1 MKNVLNNLRIFF
13 KTVKSER
20 HLIISGLLLVVI
32 PAATIFNTWFIVRGV
47 KNDVN
52 IELARLGDQI
62 ANIIERSIRDDL
74 SNPGAIDAII
84 GDIVREN
91 DEIES
96 IDVLTP
102 VIENNNI
109 NFKIISSIDSAD
121 KGKISDAR
129 YNLPVWNED
138 HSIRY
143 SSTSTALSIENQ
155 SNKDPKKQFLI
166 VVSPMHDVFGAKL
179 GLIRLKISFQI
190 IHERMAGGTF
200 LWSYVILIGTL
211 IIVLT
216 LVAFNSRLFQYALLA
231 KRLKEV
237 DQMKDE
243 FISMASHELRAPITA
258 VRGYLSMILDGSV
271 GPISEG
277 SKKILQVVA
286 DSSKRLADLV
296 EDLLEVSRI
305 EQGRMSLSL
314 APVDVQEVISAS
326 ITELAIS
333 AKEKGL
339 ELKEQKWEGDLPKI
353 SADKDRMR
361 QIIVNLLSNAIKY
374 TLSGSVTITTLVKEG
389 FVEIRIRDTG
399 IGMAAQ
405 EREHLFEKFYRVKN
419 DKTAKIIG
427 TGLGLWITKQ
437 LIEIQKGSI
446 RVDSIENVGTEIILQ
461 FPTIKDR
468 KP

>member
-1 MKNVLNNLRIFF
+1 M
-13 KTVKSER
+13 
-20 HLIISGLLLVVI
+20 
-32 PAATIFNTWFIVRGV
+32 
-47 KNDVN
+47 
-52 IELARLGDQI
+52 LA
-62 ANIIERSIRDDL
+62 
-74 SNPGAIDAII
+74 
-84 GDIVREN
+84 
-91 DEIES
+91 
-96 IDVLTP
+96 
-102 VIENNNI
+102 
-109 NFKIISSIDSAD
+109 
-121 KGKISDAR
+121 
-129 YNLPVWNED
+129 
-138 HSIRY
+138 
-143 SSTSTALSIENQ
+143 
-155 SNKDPKKQFLI
+155 
-166 VVSPMHDVFGAKL
+166 
-179 GLIRLKISFQI
+179 
-190 IHERMAGGTF
+190 
-200 LWSYVILIGTL
+200 GTL

-231 KRLKEV
+231 RRLKEV

-271 GPISEG
+271 GPISES

-305 EQGRMSLSL
+305 EQGRMKMTLE
-314 APVDVQEVISAS
+314 PVDVQEIISAS

-333 AKEKGL
+333 AKEKKL
-339 ELKEQKWEGDLPKI
+339 ELQEQKWEGELPKI

-374 TLSGSVTITTLVKEG
+374 TLSGSVAITTLVKEG

-419 DKTAKIIG
+419 DKTAKIVG

-461 FPTIKDR
+461 FPIIK
-468 KP
+468 KIK